1 MKATG
6 VMRRVDDL
14 GRIVLPKELRKV
26 YGLDP
31 GTPMEIFVSD
41 DGTIVLRKYTPGC
54 LLCGQMENLLRHPNG
69 KHICKECV
77 DKLE

>member
-6 VMRRVDDL
+6 VMRRVDVL
-14 GRIVLPKELRKV
+14 GRIVLPKELRKM

-31 GTPMEIFVSD
+31 GTPMEIFVLD

-54 LLCGQMENLLRHPNG
+54 LLCGQMENLLRHPSG
-69 KHICKECV
+69 KSICKECV